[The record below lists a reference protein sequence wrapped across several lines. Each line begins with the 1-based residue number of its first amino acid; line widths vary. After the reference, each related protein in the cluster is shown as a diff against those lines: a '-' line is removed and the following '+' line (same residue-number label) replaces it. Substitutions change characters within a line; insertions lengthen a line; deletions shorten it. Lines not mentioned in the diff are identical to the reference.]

1 MSRPAT
7 QTFADSMRVVNVEQ
21 SQQGLPNT
29 VLAGDLYLPVDNPVN
44 WSTMKLEASS
54 KEMSPL
60 EVRFRRISKSGR
72 MTPALVGV
80 LCVGLL
86 TASYLRGHGNAHKIG
101 QAVKTVVLPQD
112 PNLLPT
118 NLGPGGQDPI
128 RLTRSASSI
137 GREIEFLSA
146 TLLPGRGMNVFQITA
161 MIPGHGEVALLYAP
175 PVDGVAGQLNDQGED
190 AHGEL
195 SMSMGGAFLL
205 PWAGRLSG
213 TPSETPGILQSSWQG
228 QMLHFPELAAGGTTS
243 VDGLF
248 LDAKSTDLKSDVL
261 PDGQYAQAVFK
272 PAFGQWASTI
282 NVTST
287 VELSGHTLDLT
298 LSATNAGTSPAPV
311 GMGWHPMFAVPSGN
325 RADAILK
332 VPSSTMVGMNRTT
345 GLPTGK
351 LVSADGAAAEFSRPG
366 GAKLG
371 TQDVDATY
379 AQLRT
384 GGGQAVAEIR
394 DPSYNL
400 VLRVIPMTSNIINL
414 HVVAPADHKWLS
426 ISPNTNVPDA
436 FGAEWKPE
444 DTGMVMLAPGAS
456 IQWKVRI
463 EISAM
468 DEGDKI
474 R

>member
-1 MSRPAT
+1 
-7 QTFADSMRVVNVEQ
+7 
-21 SQQGLPNT
+21 
-29 VLAGDLYLPVDNPVN
+29 
-44 WSTMKLEASS
+44 
-54 KEMSPL
+54 MSPL

-80 LCVGLL
+80 LCAGLL

-101 QAVKTVVLPQD
+101 EAVKTVVLPQD
-112 PNLLPT
+112 PTLLPT

-175 PVDGVAGQLNDQGED
+175 PVDGVAGQLNDHGED
-190 AHGEL
+190 THGEL

-228 QMLHFPELAAGGTTS
+228 QMLHFPELATGGTTS

-261 PDGQYAQAVFK
+261 PDGQYAQATFK
-272 PAFGQWASTI
+272 SAFGGQWASTI
-282 NVTST
+282 HVTST
-287 VELSGHTLDLT
+287 IELSGHTLDVT
-298 LSATNAGTSPAPV
+298 LSATNAGTTPAPV
-311 GMGWHPMFAVPSGN
+311 GMGWHPMFVVPSGN
-325 RADAILK
+325 RAEAVLK
-332 VPSSTMVGMNRTT
+332 VPSSTVLAMNPTT
-345 GLPTGK
+345 GLPTGR
-351 LVSADGAAAEFSRPG
+351 VTNAGGAAMEFSRPG
-366 GAKLG
+366 GGKLG

-379 AQLRT
+379 TQLQ
-384 GGGQAVAEIR
+384 GGGAPPVAEIR

-400 VLRVIPMTSNIINL
+400 LLRVIPMTSNIINL

-436 FGAEWKPE
+436 FGAEWKTG
-444 DTGMVMLAPGAS
+444 DTGLVMLAPGAS
-456 IQWKVRI
+456 MQWKVRI

-468 DEGDKI
+468 DEGDKVQ
-474 R
+474 